1 MSGVCEDA
9 TPVLDNFLPA
19 SGHSLLRG
27 ISPNERWK
35 ILRQI
40 SMPVEKGPENRYD
53 FASFQERDSP
63 SFIKFNPFSKEENY
77 PLAPLRDDVPI
88 IDPCSG
94 HLSAGAE
101 ADLMIDGRSNF
112 IQNGCDPTRPNAV
125 VDMSERPQT
134 PPIRPSA
141 LTADL
146 SSDKRWNSRAV
157 SEAAVR
163 ARLGGWTSPT
173 RVRPASPKLPNILSN
188 KTVFFNVDDAT
199 QVSNSRPSVQLRDMA
214 AKRYC
219 YTSSTQRSY
228 EEVDWDTKLPPRFK
242 PPASTLEKM
251 ADPVSQRF
259 TLKRYDS
266 GPEPWQAVGGLWDRF
281 QIRTPNKIQKPIS
294 YGTAGAENME
304 DVDNPEE
311 EFVPFTVQRTLLPQY
326 TETAHRPNIPGYTGR
341 VHFKASHPANS
352 SLPTPPTTAL
362 VHGYI
367 MTSGNKSPH
376 RRLGPLSKMVTNVSP
391 CNPFQN
397 IRREAVHV

>member
-266 GPEPWQAVGGLWDRF
+266 GPEPWQLEDC
-281 QIRTPNKIQKPIS
+281 
-294 YGTAGAENME
+294 GT
-304 DVDNPEE
+304 D
-311 EFVPFTVQRTLLPQY
+311 
-326 TETAHRPNIPGYTGR
+326 
-341 VHFKASHPANS
+341 FKYE
-352 SLPTPPTTAL
+352 LQTK
-362 VHGYI
+362 Y
-367 MTSGNKSPH
+367 K
-376 RRLGPLSKMVTNVSP
+376 
-391 CNPFQN
+391 NPFHMAPLGLKIWRMWTTQRKSLFHSLCSAPFYHN
-397 IRREAVHV
+397 TQRQHTAQIFQAIQAEFTSKLPILQTPAFLHHLLQH